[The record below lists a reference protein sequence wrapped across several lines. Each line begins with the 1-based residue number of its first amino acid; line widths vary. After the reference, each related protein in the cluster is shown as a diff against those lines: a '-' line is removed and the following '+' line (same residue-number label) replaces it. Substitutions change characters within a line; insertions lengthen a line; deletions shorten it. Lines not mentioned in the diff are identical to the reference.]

1 MSTARFD
8 FEGLCLAL
16 ETSGPVGSV
25 AVTRGAEALATRT
38 MERRAAHASQLVP
51 AIAEVLEEAGA
62 QPPDLDAIVVGEG
75 PGSFTGVRVAGA
87 TAKGLAHAL
96 GLPLWAVSSLAAAA
110 LGGMGDGTR
119 PTVRYVLFDARGDR
133 VYGACYGIGDAG
145 METLVAPHA
154 GRIRDVLAGDVP
166 PGAVFVGEG
175 AERHRGSIVGAG
187 FEFSAAPAGQP
198 RADALVRCLA
208 LGRQTEPV
216 TSLESWEPRY
226 LRASNAER
234 EWKG

>member
-1 MSTARFD
+1 MSVGEFD
-8 FEGLCLAL
+8 PERLWLAL
-16 ETSGPVGSV
+16 ETSGPIGSV
-25 AVTRGAEALATRT
+25 AVTRGTEPLATRT
-38 MERRAAHASQLVP
+38 MERRAAHASRLVP

-62 QPPDLDAIVVGEG
+62 EPGDLGAIVVGEG

-110 LGGMGDGTR
+110 LAGQDLSS
-119 PTVRYVLFDARGDR
+119 PAVHYVLFDARGDR
-133 VYGACYGIGDAG
+133 VYGACYGIGVAG

-166 PGAVFVGEG
+166 PGAVFIGEG
-175 AERHRGSIVGAG
+175 AQRHRGSILGAG
-187 FEFSAAPAGQP
+187 FEFSGAPAGQP
-198 RADALVRCLA
+198 RAEALVRCLA
-208 LGRQTEPV
+208 LGRQIEPV
-216 TSLESWEPRY
+216 PSLGSWEPRY

-234 EWKG
+234 EWRG